1 LQAVFVRQRRRWS
14 VVAAV
19 VGRENAGKEFIAD
32 AGVALSVRLRIVG
45 RFLMACHGFLM
56 ENGWRQEFSM

>member
-1 LQAVFVRQRRRWS
+1 